1 MATAAE
7 TEASPPTDSSCESG
21 GGGGGGDEEMKRAL
35 PQPESSPQNGGGGGG
50 PSIWEP
56 GGGGA
61 APEETA
67 AEATASVSQEQPR
80 DSAEAGAAAL
90 PKGLEEPEKPVR
102 RIFQIPRKSREKKGG
117 ASPFPNP
124 SFSLPSIFSL
134 ESLVSSSHTHPRRK
148 HACSAGRRSLP
159 AAAAPPLR
167 LVREESGGAT
177 LLGSPSAPRKLE
189 VAQA

>member
-7 TEASPPTDSSCESG
+7 TEASPLRDPSCES

-56 GGGGA
+56 GSGGGGGCGGA

-67 AEATASVSQEQPR
+67 APATASVSQEQPR

-117 ASPFPNP
+117 ASL
-124 SFSLPSIFSL
+124 LP
-134 ESLVSSSHTHPRRK
+134 
-148 HACSAGRRSLP
+148 
-159 AAAAPPLR
+159 
-167 LVREESGGAT
+167 
-177 LLGSPSAPRKLE
+177 
-189 VAQA
+189 